1 MSYPALLQPV
11 LINKQRIDIFVPD
24 NQFILAAYKNGEAGF
39 DSPYWARIWPA
50 AIGLCSFLQEHL
62 HYIQNKKVLEL
73 AAGLG
78 LPGIFSAAYA
88 QQVCISDKEMA
99 AVALIEQSIQHHKLT
114 NTSCRIIDWNHHDD
128 IDTPEVLLL
137 SDINYE
143 PAQFTQLLTVIN
155 HFITADCTILLST
168 PQRLMAKDFIN
179 ELMIFC
185 KEQSSIMVP
194 EEAGQAAVSVFVL
207 SK

>member
-24 NQFILAAYKNGEAGF
+24 NQLILAAYKNGEAGF

-62 HYIQNKKVLEL
+62 HYIQHKKVLEL

-114 NTSCRIIDWNHHDD
+114 NTSCRMIDWNYLDD
-128 IDTPEVLLL
+128 IDMPDVLLL

-143 PAQFTQLLTVIN
+143 PAQFTQLLTVMN
-155 HFITADCTILLST
+155 HFIAAGCTILLST

>member
-11 LINKQRIDIFVPD
+11 LINQQRIDIFVPD
-24 NQFILAAYKNGEAGF
+24 NQSILASYQKGEPCF

-62 HYIQNKKVLEL
+62 HYIQHKKVLEL

-99 AVALIEQSIQHHKLT
+99 AVALIEQTIQHHKLT
-114 NTSCRIIDWNHHDD
+114 NTSCRIIDWNYLDD
-128 IDTPEVLLL
+128 IDIPEVLLL

-155 HFITADCTILLST
+155 HFIAAGCTILLST

-179 ELMIFC
+179 ELLFFC
-185 KEQSSIMVP
+185 KEQSSGMVP

-207 SK
+207 SQ